1 MMWEFIT
8 VTDQAYAHACHGTC
22 PMALDPLDTIL
33 GKPLKG
39 SLPDFALAIGVS
51 DTATGTQG
59 PGPEAGFFLV

>member
-1 MMWEFIT
+1 MWEF
-8 VTDQAYAHACHGTC
+8 VTLANWAYARARHGTC
-22 PMALDPLDTIL
+22 PTALDPLDTIL